1 MNQTSVG
8 SVLDMKPEGAIRSP
22 ATLKTGGR
30 LTNQYENKINYLPP
44 ASGCIHKTS
53 LSPGCVVPIAKAW
66 LNFAFTTPLFPPPE
80 VELIRFTAQDDGML

>member
-8 SVLDMKPEGAIRSP
+8 SVLDMKPKGAIRSP
-22 ATLKTGGR
+22 ATLKTGGQ
-30 LTNQYENKINYLPP
+30 LTNQYENKNKIPP
-44 ASGCIHKTS
+44 SSGCIHKTS
-53 LSPGCVVPIAKAW
+53 LSPICVVPIAKAW